1 MCPRSSLPRS
11 KVRTEAIPGPHTRQL
26 PSGTVTFLFTD
37 IEGSTRLL
45 NKLGAEAYGRALLEH
60 RRIVRQAFGR
70 HGGVEV
76 DTQGDAF
83 FVAFPAADQA
93 LRAAQEAE
101 DALADGPIRVRM
113 GLHTGTP
120 HVTEEGYVGPDV
132 HEAARIAAAGHGGQ
146 VLLSGET
153 RGRVSLPLT
162 DLGEHRLKGF
172 ERPVPIFQLGSER
185 FPPLRTISNTNLPRP
200 VSSFIGRNREVEEV
214 VALLRDGARLLTL
227 TGPGGSGK
235 TRLAI
240 EAAGELVPEFKA
252 GVFWVSLA
260 PLRDPALVSETIA
273 TTLGAK
279 EGLARYIG
287 DRELLL
293 LLDNLEHVV
302 AVAPEL
308 ASLVE
313 ACPNLCLLC
322 TSREL
327 LRVRGEVEFPVAPL
341 ADPDAAE
348 LFCSRSKLRA
358 DEKVGE
364 LCRRLDNL
372 PLAIELAAA
381 RTSVLSPSQIL
392 ERLSG
397 RLDLLKGGRDADPR
411 QQTLRATIEW
421 SYDLLTPEERHL
433 FARLAVFRG
442 GCTLEAAEEI
452 AAADVDT
459 IQSLVEKSLLRHTDG
474 RLRMLVIIREYAV
487 ERLAESAEANEL
499 WRRHAQHFLALAE
512 EAEPHLRGSP
522 TKWLD
527 RLEREHDN
535 LRAALDQF
543 EASGETQ
550 LVLRLTGALQRFW
563 YLRGHLAEGRRRLES
578 ALTADERP
586 TAARA
591 NALNGAALMAL
602 DSGDATMMKLRAE
615 EALAL
620 HLELGD
626 AWGAAVARFQLG
638 HATMHHSRDLR
649 LAQQLFEESVRG
661 FRELADEHY
670 TLLATHGL
678 AVAHY
683 LLDDLD
689 VARDLHE
696 QELRAARSLGN
707 RRIVARALAQL
718 AVVAVD
724 QGRVDDAFAMLE
736 EAARIDR
743 EVGEMVEL
751 AVDLSR
757 FAHALAATDRA
768 RAAATLLSSSEAF
781 RAEIG
786 ATFLPWAV
794 KMNARTLAAI
804 RSQIDEA
811 AFAEAWEQGRA
822 LSVDQAVAMAL
833 DRRSA

>member
-1 MCPRSSLPRS
+1 M
-11 KVRTEAIPGPHTRQL
+11 I
-26 PSGTVTFLFTD
+26 D
-37 IEGSTRLL
+37 IEGSTKLL
-45 NKLGAEAYGRALLEH
+45 NELGAEEYGQALLEH
-60 RRIVRQAFGR
+60 RRIVREAFGR

-76 DTQGDAF
+76 DTQGDAL

-93 LRAAQEAE
+93 LHSAQEAQ
-101 DALADGPIRVRM
+101 DALVGGPIRVRM

-120 HVTEEGYVGPDV
+120 HVTQEGYVGRDV
-132 HEAARIAAAGHGGQ
+132 HKAARIAAAGHGGQ
-146 VLLSGET
+146 ILLSGET
-153 RGRVSLPLT
+153 RERVGLPLT
-162 DLGEHRLKGF
+162 DLGEHRLKDF

-200 VSSFIGRNREVEEV
+200 ASSFIGRSREVEEV
-214 VALLRDGARLLTL
+214 VALLRDDARLLTL

-252 GVFWVSLA
+252 GVFWVGCA

-273 TTLGAK
+273 STLGVK
-279 EGLARYIG
+279 EGLAKYIG
-287 DRELLL
+287 DRDFLL
-293 LLDNLEHVV
+293 LLDNLEQVV

-308 ASLVE
+308 AALVE
-313 ACPNLCLLC
+313 ACPNLHLLC

-341 ADPDAAE
+341 GDSDAVE
-348 LFCSRSKLRA
+348 LFCTRSKLKA
-358 DEKVGE
+358 DETIGE

-381 RTSVLSPSQIL
+381 RTSVLSPGQIL

-411 QQTLRATIEW
+411 QRTLRATIAW
-421 SYDLLTPEERHL
+421 SYDLLTPDERRL
-433 FARLAVFRG
+433 FARLAVFQG
-442 GCTLEAAEEI
+442 GFTLEAAEEI

-459 IQSLVEKSLLRHTDG
+459 LQSLVEKSLLRHADG
-474 RLRMLVIIREYAV
+474 RFRLLMIIREYAV
-487 ERLAESAEANEL
+487 ERLAGSAEANEL
-499 WRRHAQHFLALAE
+499 WRRHAEHFLALAE
-512 EAEPHLRGSP
+512 EAEPHLRGNP
-522 TKWLD
+522 GKWLD

-535 LRAALDQF
+535 LRAALDRL
-543 EASGETQ
+543 EGSGETQ
-550 LVLRLTGALQRFW
+550 LVLRLAGALQRFW

-586 TAARA
+586 TAALA

-602 DSGDATMMKLRAE
+602 DGGDATTMKLRAE

-626 AWGAAVARFQLG
+626 VWGAAVARFQLG
-638 HATMHHSRDLR
+638 HATMHHSGDLR
-649 LAQQLFEESVRG
+649 SAQQLFEESVRG

-670 TLLATHGL
+670 MLLATHGL

-683 LLDDLD
+683 LLDEPD

-696 QELRAARSLGN
+696 QELRSARALGN
-707 RRIVARALAQL
+707 QRMLARALAQL
-718 AVVAVD
+718 AVIAVD
-724 QGRVDDAFAMLE
+724 QGRVDEVFSMLE

-757 FAHALAATDRA
+757 FAHALVATDRA
-768 RAAATLLSSSEAF
+768 RTAAILLSSSETF

-794 KMNARTLAAI
+794 TMNAKTLAAI
-804 RSQIDEA
+804 RSQLDEA
-811 AFAEAWEQGRA
+811 GFAEAWEQGRA
-822 LSVDQAVAMAL
+822 LSVDQAVAIAL
-833 DRRSA
+833 DAGGTEPETRSLGPPPRGLTCRGSANPT